1 MSIGY
6 ELKVTPL
13 QILAFYNAIAN
24 DGQRMRPRLV
34 KEIRNRGEVVESFEP
49 EEVGGRICS
58 RKTLNEVKDMLE
70 GVVENGTAR
79 NIYTPKY
86 RIAGKTGTARL
97 ASGSSGYG
105 GGRYRA
111 SFVGYFPAERPLYSC
126 IVVIDNPTNG
136 YLDCIGSGFPG
147 NCR

>member
-1 MSIGY
+1 
-6 ELKVTPL
+6 
-13 QILAFYNAIAN
+13 
-24 DGQRMRPRLV
+24 
-34 KEIRNRGEVVESFEP
+34 
-49 EEVGGRICS
+49 
-58 RKTLNEVKDMLE
+58 MLE

-111 SFVGYFPAERPLYSC
+111 KLVQIP
-126 IVVIDNPTNG
+126 
-136 YLDCIGSGFPG
+136 
-147 NCR
+147 CRTAFGIPVLS

>member
-1 MSIGY
+1 
-6 ELKVTPL
+6 
-13 QILAFYNAIAN
+13 
-24 DGQRMRPRLV
+24 MRPRLV
-34 KEIRNRGEVVESFEP
+34 IEIRNRGEVVESFEP

-111 SFVGYFPAERPLYSC
+111 SFVG
-126 IVVIDNPTNG
+126 
-136 YLDCIGSGFPG
+136 
-147 NCR
+147 

>member
-1 MSIGY
+1 
-6 ELKVTPL
+6 
-13 QILAFYNAIAN
+13 
-24 DGQRMRPRLV
+24 MRPRLV

-86 RIAGKTGTARL
+86 RIAGKTGEEV
-97 ASGSSGYG
+97 
-105 GGRYRA
+105 GGRICSRKT
-111 SFVGYFPAERPLYSC
+111 L
-126 IVVIDNPTNG
+126 N
-136 YLDCIGSGFPG
+136 
-147 NCR
+147 

>member
-1 MSIGY
+1 
-6 ELKVTPL
+6 
-13 QILAFYNAIAN
+13 
-24 DGQRMRPRLV
+24 
-34 KEIRNRGEVVESFEP
+34 
-49 EEVGGRICS
+49 
-58 RKTLNEVKDMLE
+58 MLE

-136 YLDCIGSGFPG
+136 LSAHSLAYGFERLLCHDCIGSGFPG